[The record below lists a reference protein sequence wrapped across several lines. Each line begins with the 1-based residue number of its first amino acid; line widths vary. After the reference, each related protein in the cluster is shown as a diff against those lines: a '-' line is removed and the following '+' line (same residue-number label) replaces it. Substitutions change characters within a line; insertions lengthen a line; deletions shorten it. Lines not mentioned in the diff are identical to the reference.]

1 MKPVVIIGAGIVGV
15 STAIWLQ
22 RKGIDVVLVD
32 KGGPASGTSY
42 GNAGVLAAASVVP
55 VTVPGLIG
63 KAPKM
68 LLDKSQPLFLN
79 WSYLPRLMPWL
90 PRYLS
95 HCNPKQVHRIA
106 TALAPVLRDC
116 LADHRALASGTPAEG
131 YISAA
136 DYVYAYRGK
145 EHFDADSFAWD
156 TRRQHGFEWSE
167 LDAGSYREYDPAFG
181 DEVGYAACVHN
192 HGRISDPGEYVHA
205 LAAHIKNDGGE
216 IVQAEFRDFVVRK
229 NKIHAITVSEVKSN
243 GDTTESVIDCDAAV
257 VATGVWSKALLKK
270 LGLHI
275 PMESER
281 GYHIELYEPS
291 VMPAMP
297 TMIAAGK
304 FVMTP
309 MQGRL
314 RMAGMVEFA
323 GLEAG
328 ANKQPL
334 DFLRRYLSELM
345 PDLTWSESK
354 EWLGHRPA
362 PSDSVPL
369 IGELPGTKGVYVG
382 FGHQHVGLS
391 GGPKT
396 GQLLSQLICG
406 EPTGLDMEMYSPV
419 RFH

>member
-1 MKPVVIIGAGIVGV
+1 MRSTVKRVVIIGAGIVGV
-15 STAIWLQ
+15 SAAIWLQ
-22 RKGIDVVLVD
+22 RKGVEVVLVD

-68 LLDKSQPLFLN
+68 LLDKNQPLFLN
-79 WSYLPRLMPWL
+79 WSYLPRLLPWL

-95 HCNPKQVHRIA
+95 HCNPKQVERIA
-106 TALAPVLRDC
+106 KALAPILRDC
-116 LADHRALASGTPAEG
+116 LADHRALAQGTPAED
-131 YISAA
+131 YITAA
-136 DYVYAYRGK
+136 DYVYAYQSK
-145 EHFDADSFAWD
+145 AHFDADSFAWD
-156 TRRQHGFEWSE
+156 TRSRHGFKWTEH
-167 LDAGSYREYDPAFG
+167 DADSYKEYDPAFG
-181 DEVGYAACVHN
+181 NEVGYAACVHN
-192 HGRISDPGEYVHA
+192 HGRISDPGEYVKA
-205 LAAHIKNDGGE
+205 LASHVENCGGE
-216 IVQAEFRDFVVRK
+216 IVTAEFHDFVSSEQKIRAVKTSQAE
-229 NKIHAITVSEVKSN
+229 
-243 GDTTESVIDCDAAV
+243 IDCDAVV
-257 VATGVWSKALLKK
+257 VAAGVWSKALLKK
-270 LGLHI
+270 LKLNI

-281 GYHIELYEPS
+281 GYHIELVEPS
-291 VMPAMP
+291 IVPAMP

-323 GLEAG
+323 GLAAK
-328 ANKQPL
+328 ANDEPL
-334 DFLRRYLSELM
+334 KFLRRYLSRLM
-345 PDLTWSESK
+345 PDLTWKDSN

-362 PSDSVPL
+362 PSDSIPL
-369 IGELPGTKGVYVG
+369 IGELPGAKGVFVG

-406 EPTGLDMEMYSPV
+406 EPTGLEMGMYSPV
-419 RFH
+419 RFR